1 MVAQPRPGSQ
11 SVRFKTEWVESDQPG
26 LGVSIACKLLWSKT
40 AVEAAVPAAVSGFAG
55 GTPAT
60 TVKTKSRH
68 AVILRE
74 VLGPPRG
81 LPRSKET
88 NYKSL
93 DNDRSELDTMTR
105 D

>member
-1 MVAQPRPGSQ
+1 M
-11 SVRFKTEWVESDQPG
+11 VESDQPK
-26 LGVSIACKLLWSKT
+26 LGASIGCKLLWSKT

-74 VLGPPRG
+74 VFGPPRG
-81 LPRSKET
+81 LQAFQATS
-88 NYKSL
+88 YHSL
-93 DNDRSELDTMTR
+93 DKD
-105 D
+105 